1 MIFYFIVFVIIGFV
15 VGLITSNKVEEKFVY
30 TCYLLI
36 SVFWFFIWGPFAIFT
51 FFELIIGDVI
61 ARKIVGKDN
70 NTNKKS
76 PALAKNDA
84 PSCSISLTP
93 KTSTRK
99 VETSTRKA
107 ETSQERNFDY
117 ENYSNG
123 HSEKV
128 WEEIGL
134 KVSPKYKTST
144 KKYYSFKEIDVSAL
158 SLKYPHLTKSQRKVK
173 ILGDALVKKVKSK
186 KHASQILINQY
197 SFKKSTA
204 EYAVGYDGYHDW

>member
-1 MIFYFIVFVIIGFV
+1 MVFYFIVFIIIGFV
-15 VGLITSNKVEEKFVY
+15 VGLITPKVEEKFAY
-30 TCYLLI
+30 TCYLFI
-36 SVFWFFIWGPFAIFT
+36 SIFWFFIWGPFAILT

-61 ARKIVGKDN
+61 ARKIWGEDN

-76 PALAKNDA
+76 PALAKIDA
-84 PSCSISLTP
+84 LSCSSTLTP
-93 KTSTRK
+93 KISTHK
-99 VETSTRKA
+99 VEP
-107 ETSQERNFDY
+107 SQENNFEY

-123 HSEKV
+123 HSAKV

-158 SLKYPHLTKSQRKVK
+158 SFKYPHLTKNQRKVK
-173 ILGDALVKKVKSK
+173 ILGDAIVKKVKSK